1 MRISFDNNWLFT
13 AGKDGCL
20 IIHKVDDRDVRG
32 GTKQRE
38 REAVG
43 NLQFSDEIQTEKQE
57 MEEIYNAKEQLEN
70 ELEGIKEPATSGQ
83 QNSGTN

>member
-1 MRISFDNNWLFT
+1 
-13 AGKDGCL
+13 
-20 IIHKVDDRDVRG
+20 
-32 GTKQRE
+32 
-38 REAVG
+38 
-43 NLQFSDEIQTEKQE
+43 